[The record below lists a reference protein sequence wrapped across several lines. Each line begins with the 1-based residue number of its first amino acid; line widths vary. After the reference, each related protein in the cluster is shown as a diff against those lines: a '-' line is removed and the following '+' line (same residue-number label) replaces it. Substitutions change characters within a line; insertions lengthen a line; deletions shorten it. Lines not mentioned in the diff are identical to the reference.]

1 MRNINIETATPA
13 ELIEAMVSTEVNLSN
28 QQMVDAM
35 KKIFDDKE
43 FMHDLIYSDPNVV
56 AALART
62 WAQSKMMASIVGVK
76 L

>member
-1 MRNINIETATPA
+1 MKEINIETATPA
-13 ELIEAMVSTEVNLSN
+13 ELIEAMKAHDNLGN

-43 FMHDLIYSDPNVV
+43 FMHDLIYSDPIMVT
-56 AALART
+56 ALART
-62 WAQSKMMASIVGVK
+62 WAQSKMMASSLGVK